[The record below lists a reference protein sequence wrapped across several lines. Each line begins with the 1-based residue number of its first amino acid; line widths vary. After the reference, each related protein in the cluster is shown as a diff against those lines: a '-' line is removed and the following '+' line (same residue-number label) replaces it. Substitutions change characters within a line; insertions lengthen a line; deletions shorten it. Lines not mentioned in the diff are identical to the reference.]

1 MHAVRGVE
9 SATASQAPPA
19 EPEERPLVLVV
30 DDDEHLR
37 LLTATCLERGG
48 FDVVE
53 ADDAVS
59 ALAIFQE
66 RRPALVLCDV
76 VMPGMDGFELC
87 CALRALPGGA
97 HLPIV
102 MMTGLEDMESIER
115 AYAAGA
121 TEFCVKPVN
130 WSLLPRHV
138 RFILKAS
145 RTQEALS
152 RSEERY
158 ALAARGAS
166 DGLWDWDLAADT
178 VYYSPRWADL
188 LGLEPGAV
196 GQSIDDWLDRIH
208 VEDGARVRAELNA
221 HLEGRHER
229 FESEHRIR
237 TATGGCIWALVRG
250 IAVRDERGRPLRMAG
265 SLTDVSERTEALQR
279 LEHNALHDALTDL
292 PNRALFMDRLEHCM
306 QRATRHPEERFAVLF
321 IDLDR
326 FKVINDS
333 LGHVV
338 GDRLLVDV
346 GVRLTR
352 LLRSGE
358 TLARLGGDEFAVL
371 IEDYGDEDTPKHVAE
386 RIHEA
391 LRTPIE
397 IDGNSVTT
405 TASIGITVN
414 RDDYQRAEEM
424 LRDADVAMYAA
435 KSAGPGCSEFF
446 SPDMHVRAMRSLE
459 FEQSLRDAVD
469 QNQLVNHY
477 QPIVALDTGEISCF
491 EALVRWEHPE
501 RGTLLPADFLD
512 VAIDTGLI
520 VPIGRRVMEDAC
532 RQLVAWEQRYPHAR
546 DWSVSINLCALE
558 LMQPDLL
565 DFIDDML
572 ERVGLPARRMKLEV
586 TERSLLGNL
595 DAAHEVMIGL
605 RERGIRMSV
614 DDFGTGFSSFAYLQ
628 RLPFDVLKIDR
639 SFISEVENDR
649 DKCQIIQ
656 AMVRVAHELGLEVVA
671 EGSEQR
677 ASIDCLRALD
687 CEYAQGN
694 LLAPAMSADALA
706 ELLAGCGTADETRQP
721 VLACAGGD

>member
-1 MHAVRGVE
+1 MQAVRGAE
-9 SATASQAPPA
+9 STAAPA
-19 EPEERPLVLVV
+19 AVRDGGSERPLVLVV

-37 LLTATCLERGG
+37 LLTTTCLERGG

-53 ADDAVS
+53 AGDALG
-59 ALAIFQE
+59 ALASFQE

-87 CALRALPGGA
+87 GALRALPGGA

-130 WSLLPRHV
+130 WSLLPRHI

-145 RTQEALS
+145 RMQEALS

-166 DGLWDWDLAADT
+166 DGLWDWDLVQGT
-178 VYYSPRWADL
+178 VYYSPRWAEL
-188 LGLEPGAV
+188 LGLAPGAV
-196 GQSIDDWLDRIH
+196 GPSIDDWLDRIH
-208 VEDGARVRAELNA
+208 VEDGSRVRAELSA

-229 FESEHRIR
+229 FQSEHRIR
-237 TATGGCIWALVRG
+237 TASGGSIWALVRG
-250 IAVRDERGRPLRMAG
+250 IAVRDERGKPLRMAG
-265 SLTDVSERTEALQR
+265 SLTDISQRTEALQR

-306 QRATRHPEERFAVLF
+306 LRATRHPDERFAVLF

-326 FKVINDS
+326 FKVVNDS
-333 LGHVV
+333 LGHLV
-338 GDRLLVDV
+338 GDRLLVEV
-346 GVRLTR
+346 GQRLSR

-371 IEDYGDEDTPKHVAE
+371 IEDYADPDTPQHVAE

-391 LRTPIE
+391 LRDAAD
-397 IDGNSVTT
+397 IDGHSVTT
-405 TASIGITVN
+405 TASIGITVK
-414 RDDYQRAEEM
+414 RDDYERAEEM

-435 KSAGPGCSEFF
+435 KSGGPGRSELF
-446 SPDMHVRAMRSLE
+446 SPDMHVRAMRNLQVE
-459 FEQSLRDAVD
+459 HALRDAVA
-469 QNQLVNHY
+469 QQQMSIHY
-477 QPIVALDTGEISCF
+477 QPIVALDDGEISGF

-501 RGTLLPADFLD
+501 RGTLLPAEFLD
-512 VAIDTGLI
+512 VAIETGLI
-520 VPIGRRVMEDAC
+520 VPIGRQVMEGAC
-532 RQLVAWEQRYPHAR
+532 RQLVEWERRHAPAHE
-546 DWSVSINLCALE
+546 WCMSVNLCALE

-565 DFIDDML
+565 DFIDDVL
-572 ERVGLPARRMKLEV
+572 ERVGLAPRRLKLEV

-595 DAAHEVMIGL
+595 DAAHEVMVGL

-671 EGSEQR
+671 EGSEQP
-677 ASIDCLRALD
+677 ASIDCLRALR

-694 LLAPAMSADALA
+694 LLAPAMSADALDA
-706 ELLAGCGTADETRQP
+706 LLSDRCGPDGARLCVTSGTD
-721 VLACAGGD
+721 